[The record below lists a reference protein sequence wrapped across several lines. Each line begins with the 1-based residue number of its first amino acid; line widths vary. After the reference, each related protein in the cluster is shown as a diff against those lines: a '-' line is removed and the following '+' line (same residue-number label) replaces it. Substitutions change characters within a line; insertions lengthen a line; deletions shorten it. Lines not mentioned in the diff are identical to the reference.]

1 MSILSLDKIGFSE
14 KELEK
19 NWAAAYAKRLNDSLS
34 DTVENHVAA
43 LEGADRDVLTAAEGY
58 ADTAA
63 KTAVSVHKTAAVLDH
78 PNGSVTNE
86 KLADYCVNTIKIAQ
100 GAINNNRISNG
111 AVDAR
116 AILDGSVTTAK
127 IADGAVT
134 AEKLADG
141 SVTNEKLA
149 DGSVTA
155 DKLADICIMPE
166 MLEDKSVTIE
176 KLADSLR
183 SSYDGTTG
191 VLTAPI
197 LKELSI
203 NSGQPYN
210 LDVAEIN
217 GHPLRDDTARAEAAK
232 ATKFYVSDSAP
243 TYTTAGNIGDIAAV
257 KTDSETD
264 PYNPIYMCLGKV
276 SKIVLADGRT
286 LGGTGLYKWINIS
299 EPMSAV
305 AQLQQYSTIPQRIG
319 TWIDGTP
326 IWRQAIPPVKI
337 ESPGV
342 IHVADY
348 LSVNGDADVI
358 ILKSDVFVQNNMSDC
373 DSEATADTET
383 YELKCENRLIHIKS
397 IDDSV
402 YSDHPQMWYGVVE
415 FVSPESNIITT

>member
-1 MSILSLDKIGFSE
+1 MSLLSFDKTGFSE

-43 LEGADRDVLTAAEGY
+43 LEGSDRDVLASAKEY
-58 ADTAA
+58 ADKTA
-63 KTAVSVHKTAAVLDH
+63 KTAVSAHKTVAVLDH

-116 AILDGSVTTAK
+116 TILDGSVTTAK

-141 SVTNEKLA
+141 SVTA
-149 DGSVTA
+149 G
-155 DKLADICIMPE
+155 KLADICITPE
-166 MLEDKSVTIE
+166 MLEDKSITIE
-176 KLADSLR
+176 KLADAVR

-191 VLTAPI
+191 ILTAPI

-203 NSGQPYN
+203 SSGQPYN

-217 GHPLRDDTARAEAAK
+217 GHPLRDDTARTEAAK
-232 ATKFYVSDSAP
+232 ATKFYVGDSAP

-276 SKIVLADGRT
+276 SKIVLEDGRV

-299 EPMSAV
+299 EPISVV
-305 AQLQQYSTIPQRIG
+305 AQLQQYSTTPQRVG

-326 IWRQAIPPVKI
+326 VWRMAFQRKLTDDEISDMVATVSLPVSNLNNCKGIVNSYAEAIAYMDDTPVACIIDNNPLEHDDAWNAFVLTTYIANNREGIQGWI
-337 ESPGV
+337 EF
-342 IHVADY
+342 IA
-348 LSVNGDADVI
+348 
-358 ILKSDVFVQNNMSDC
+358 
-373 DSEATADTET
+373 
-383 YELKCENRLIHIKS
+383 
-397 IDDSV
+397 
-402 YSDHPQMWYGVVE
+402 
-415 FVSPESNIITT
+415 PESEITT